1 MHKIVVGVL
10 VASALTLAG
19 ATSAHA
25 YGTRHA
31 FCLQGGEFY
40 QGLNNCTFDTYEQ
53 CQATASGQN
62 MQCLAN
68 PYYDGPSDDPYAY
81 RNRGRPFPPNYI
93 PVPPNASP
101 RY

>member
-1 MHKIVVGVL
+1 VHKIVVGVL
-10 VASALTLAG
+10 VASALALAG
-19 ATSAHA
+19 TTSALA

-40 QGLNNCTFDTYEQ
+40 QGLNNCTFDSYEQ

>member
-10 VASALTLAG
+10 VASALALA
-19 ATSAHA
+19 ATTSALA

>member
-1 MHKIVVGVL
+1 VHKIVVGVL
-10 VASALTLAG
+10 VASALTFVG
-19 ATSAHA
+19 TTSALA

-40 QGLNNCTFDTYEQ
+40 QGLNNCTFDSYEQ

-81 RNRGRPFPPNYI
+81 RNRGRPFPPSYI